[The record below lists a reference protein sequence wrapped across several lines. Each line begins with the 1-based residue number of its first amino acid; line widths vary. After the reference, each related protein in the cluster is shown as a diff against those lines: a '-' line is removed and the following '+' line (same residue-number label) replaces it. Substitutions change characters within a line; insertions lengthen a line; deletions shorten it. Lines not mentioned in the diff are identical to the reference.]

1 MVNKNEIYE
10 EILNFNNF
18 DNDDVNIK
26 SQIKN
31 IEELFESLDDENV
44 NKNANF
50 KKLSNYFK
58 LIKSTFYKEK
68 VEFKSEKVEK
78 LYKDTPLITITD
90 NDINGN
96 IEVIEKEE
104 VLINDDLEDDE
115 FKNRLEKLK
124 DIRDIRMYFKKLKK
138 L

>member
-10 EILNFNNF
+10 EILNFDNF

-50 KKLSNYFK
+50 KKFSNYFK